1 MGPVASH
8 SQVEG
13 LEAAKLDRLSY
24 VPLYYQL
31 QEVLKQQIESGIWR
45 PGDRLPSEP
54 ELAQRFGVSRVVVR
68 QALGILESDAQI
80 ARLKGR
86 GTFVARPKLNY
97 RASGLLRLLA
107 TEAESEL
114 TIKVLDKRRQEVEAN
129 IREVL
134 SPPRRDAILRLTTL
148 LSARGIPLAV
158 GYSFFRESDVGWLKD
173 TARAGQVLPAVPD
186 LSEHGLDLA
195 HSEITIEL
203 SHLPTAFDT
212 SRLGIPKGSTVFL
225 VTSTEYCETDGGT
238 RPCEVSRLAYRADL
252 LQFRLESPSEDA
264 QVIEAKWSFS
274 NDAHLEATAASQATR
289 R

>member
-1 MGPVASH
+1 MGSLGRDTEVG
-8 SQVEG
+8 G

-54 ELAQRFGVSRVVVR
+54 ELARRFGVSRVVVR

-97 RASGLLRLLA
+97 RAGGLIRLLA
-107 TEAESEL
+107 TDVQAGEL
-114 TIKVLDKRRQEVEAN
+114 AIKVLDKRTQDVEAS

-134 SPPRRDAILRLTTL
+134 APAAGGAIFRLTTL
-148 LSARGIPLAV
+148 LSVRSIPLAV
-158 GYSFFRESDVGWLKD
+158 GYSFFSEDEMGWLKE
-173 TARAGQVLPAVPD
+173 TAKVGQVLPPD
-186 LSEHGLDLA
+186 LDPLEHGILLA
-195 HSEITIEL
+195 QSQVTIEL

-212 SRLGIPKGSTVFL
+212 SRLGIPRGSPVFL
-225 VTSTEYCETDGGT
+225 VLSTEHRQTNGET
-238 RPCEVSRLAYRADL
+238 RPFEVTRLAYRADL
-252 LQFRLESPSEDA
+252 LQFRLESPSQGA
-264 QVIEAKWSFS
+264 TVIEAKWSF
-274 NDAHLEATAASQATR
+274 NDTHLTAASAHLALR